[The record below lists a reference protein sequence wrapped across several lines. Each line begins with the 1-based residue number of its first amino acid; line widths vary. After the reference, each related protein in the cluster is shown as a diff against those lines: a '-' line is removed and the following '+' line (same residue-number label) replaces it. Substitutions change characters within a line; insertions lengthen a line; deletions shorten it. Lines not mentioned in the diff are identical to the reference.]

1 MTLESRIEARAVKE
15 LAKVGALAIKVGYD
29 GWPDRLVI
37 YAPGRVIW
45 MEFKQPKTG
54 KISPKQRLRAKEL
67 SKYGHEVFYPTS
79 YKEALAFVASARR
92 ALANAERRNKRD
104 AEKKAMRTLVE
115 AGKRQDCNHTDG
127 SGRDV
132 PIESPD
138 CRNQANL

>member
-15 LAKVGALAIKVGYD
+15 LANVGALAIKVGYD

-37 YAPGRVIW
+37 YAPGRSIW

-67 SKYGHEVFYPTS
+67 SEYGHEVYYPTS

-92 ALANAERRNKRD
+92 ALANAERRHKRD
-104 AEKKAMRTLVE
+104 AEKKAMRSLVKARE
-115 AGKRQDCNHTDG
+115 RQDGDNADS

-132 PIESPD
+132 PIESPN
-138 CRNQANL
+138 CRDQEDL

>member
-15 LAKVGALAIKVGYD
+15 LKKVGALAIKVGYD

-37 YAPGRVIW
+37 YAPGRAIW

-54 KISPKQRLRAKEL
+54 KISPKQRLREKEL
-67 SKYGHEVFYPTS
+67 SEYGHEVYYPTS

-115 AGKRQDCNHTDG
+115 AGKWQDSNHAD
-127 SGRDV
+127 SGRRDV
-132 PIESPD
+132 SIESFD
-138 CRNQANL
+138 RGDQKDL